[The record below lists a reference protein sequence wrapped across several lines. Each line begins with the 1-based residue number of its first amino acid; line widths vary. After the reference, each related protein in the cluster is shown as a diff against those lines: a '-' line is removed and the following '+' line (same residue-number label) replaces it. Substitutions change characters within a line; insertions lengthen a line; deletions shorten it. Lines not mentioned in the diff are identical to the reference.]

1 MSDREDQP
9 IVVVEKKGSSVG
21 AFLLGAAVGAVA
33 GLLFAPRS
41 GEETR
46 REIEEGADRIRQ
58 DAERKLSDLRQEVE
72 QAYDRVRTEM
82 EEGLAAARSEVEG
95 RRRQAG
101 EAVRAGREAA
111 REAREDLEARMAE
124 GKAAAGSP
132 GPEEGTREAGAGDE
146 EDEARS

>member
-1 MSDREDQP
+1 MSDRGDQP
-9 IVVVEKKGSSVG
+9 IVVVEKTGSSVG
-21 AFLLGAAVGAVA
+21 PFLLGAAVGAVA

-72 QAYDRVRTEM
+72 QAYDRVREEM
-82 EEGLAAARSEVEG
+82 EEGLATARSEVEG

-111 REAREDLEARMAE
+111 REARKDLEARMAE
-124 GKAAAGSP
+124 GKKRAAG
-132 GPEEGTREAGAGDE
+132 GAAPAAE
-146 EDEARS
+146 SEDEADDADE